1 MTPSVY
7 RYSNTYDEWHLCASL
22 GRDGC
27 RSLLERHW
35 STFITRDD
43 LSDIARAGLN
53 AVRIPIGYWAVD
65 AYLLDYE
72 PYTPGQYPYLIQ
84 AVQWAREFGISVSID
99 LHGLPGSQNG
109 QDNSGLSGVIEFTA
123 NMTNTDRT
131 LGVLRNLSAEFS
143 RSDYG
148 GVVKAIELAN
158 EPRLTGDFTMTR
170 LKAYY
175 TSASQ
180 AVRDASGGS
189 LSVTMHDA
197 FWSPSY
203 WASYDPLSTSTSTP
217 ASYAIIDTHQYY
229 AFPPYGNLPQDA
241 ILGMVCNM
249 SKLLKGGIVGRDS
262 RGQEVQTL
270 PRTVVGEW
278 SLESGSGHSAAASE
292 RPSSQEKRTWLRK
305 LFEAQVAAYIPN
317 GDGQPGQGFYYWSWK
332 TEYEIDTWSYR
343 RGLLDGFIPLDVSNA
358 STFAFPLRQDGCI
371 DDQYDYQAPNRPYG
385 SPFSAGGRRSGEIAP
400 RARCAVGIGIGL
412 AGCLL
417 VI

>member
-1 MTPSVY
+1 
-7 RYSNTYDEWHLCASL
+7 
-22 GRDGC
+22 
-27 RSLLERHW
+27 
-35 STFITRDD
+35 
-43 LSDIARAGLN
+43 
-53 AVRIPIGYWAVD
+53 
-65 AYLLDYE
+65 
-72 PYTPGQYPYLIQ
+72 
-84 AVQWAREFGISVSID
+84 
-99 LHGLPGSQNG
+99 
-109 QDNSGLSGVIEFTA
+109 
-123 NMTNTDRT
+123 
-131 LGVLRNLSAEFS
+131 
-143 RSDYG
+143 
-148 GVVKAIELAN
+148 
-158 EPRLTGDFTMTR
+158 MTR

-249 SKLLKGGIVGRDS
+249 SKLLKGGIVGWDS
-262 RGQEVQTL
+262 REQEVQTL

-317 GDGQPGQGFYYWSWK
+317 GDGQPGQGFYYWSCK
-332 TEYEIDTWSYR
+332 SSSLFLLYLRAESFPSHRFHEKHIGHASQSGSIPATWHVPSALHR
-343 RGLLDGFIPLDVSNA
+343 PPDNIHHPKQPPLELSN
-358 STFAFPLRQDGCI
+358 SRDML
-371 DDQYDYQAPNRPYG
+371 
-385 SPFSAGGRRSGEIAP
+385 FSS
-400 RARCAVGIGIGL
+400 
-412 AGCLL
+412 
-417 VI
+417 